1 VRCAVL
7 GDEWL
12 GAGKEGAV
20 NVENLTRMSSR
31 LQEQDG
37 RQRRWEQSRT
47 SKKEQTQES

>member
-7 GDEWL
+7 DDEWL
-12 GAGKEGAV
+12 GTGKEGAV